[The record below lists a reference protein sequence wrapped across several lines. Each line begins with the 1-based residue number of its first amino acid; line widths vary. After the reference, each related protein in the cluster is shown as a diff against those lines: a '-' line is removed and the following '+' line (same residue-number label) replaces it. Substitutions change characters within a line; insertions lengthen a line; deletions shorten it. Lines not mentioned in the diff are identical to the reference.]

1 LPTFT
6 TQKKDGRV
14 RWISDLR
21 ELNKCIIRK
30 QHPLSIINDIL
41 RKRNCYELF
50 SNLDISMQYYT
61 FELDEESSDLCTIV
75 TPFGKSKHKRLPMG
89 LKCFPNYAQEVTE
102 NIFCNLVDTDVYIDG
117 VGAFSKNWEKRIALL
132 HQICTRLVENGF
144 TVNPPRCEWGVKEI
158 DWLGYWVTPKGL
170 KLWKNKIDAIL
181 EMSRPINL
189 KQLRGFV
196 GAVHYYRN
204 MWPNRSHI
212 MAPLTDQ
219 TGKKTFTWSP
229 EMEKA
234 FEQMEILLV
243 TDALSA
249 YPDQN
254 LPVDIYTDASDY
266 QLGACVMQNSLPVA
280 YYSKNSMEFKRI
292 ILGWKKSYCP

>member
-1 LPTFT
+1 
-6 TQKKDGRV
+6 
-14 RWISDLR
+14 
-21 ELNKCIIRK
+21 
-30 QHPLSIINDIL
+30 
-41 RKRNCYELF
+41 
-50 SNLDISMQYYT
+50 
-61 FELDEESSDLCTIV
+61 
-75 TPFGKSKHKRLPMG
+75 
-89 LKCFPNYAQEVTE
+89 
-102 NIFCNLVDTDVYIDG
+102 
-117 VGAFSKNWEKRIALL
+117 
-132 HQICTRLVENGF
+132 
-144 TVNPPRCEWGVKEI
+144 
-158 DWLGYWVTPKGL
+158 VTPKGL